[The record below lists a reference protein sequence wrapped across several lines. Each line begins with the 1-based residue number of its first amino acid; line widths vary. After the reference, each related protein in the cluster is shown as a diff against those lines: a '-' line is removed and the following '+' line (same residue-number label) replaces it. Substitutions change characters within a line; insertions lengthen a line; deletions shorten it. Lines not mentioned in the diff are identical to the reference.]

1 MQFTQQ
7 RSSSSGISMDGD
19 EILDQKQSIEKQERH
34 GLVRWV
40 EEGREKGYNKA
51 ERAEQHN

>member
-1 MQFTQQ
+1 
-7 RSSSSGISMDGD
+7 MDGD